1 MPETKPDFDPRFDPR
16 FQPGYD
22 PAVHAESEHRPRH
35 SSAQMSAERDSGT
48 ERDSGA
54 EQDARS
60 SVPVFD
66 AEHLAHGG
74 ALDQQEHETPDAAK
88 TPPRS
93 ETALLL
99 RNPFLW
105 IILVLS
111 VALLVWSWTSYE
123 SAVATSTNL
132 FSSSFGDDEQT
143 QAEYTKS
150 QFILGFAPF
159 CIAVGLLALSGIGF
173 FAAATWRRD
182 QVAAR

>member
-74 ALDQQEHETPDAAK
+74 VLDQQEHETPDAAK

-111 VALLVWSWTSYE
+111 VVLVAWGLASYS
-123 SAVATSTNL
+123 SAVE
-132 FSSSFGDDEQT
+132 FSGAFFTGGFGNDEES
-143 QAEYTKS
+143 QAEYVSS
-150 QFILGFAPF
+150 QFSLGLSPFA
-159 CIAVGLLALSGIGF
+159 IAVGLLGLLGVVF
-173 FAAATWRRD
+173 FAAATWKQER
-182 QVAAR
+182 VAKR